1 MSPVMPLP
9 LRNTFM
15 LPLTPRT
22 RTRSA
27 HAPRRRPPALQHC
40 CTIILEATARA
51 YCTIMFT

>member
-15 LPLTPRT
+15 LALSPP
-22 RTRSA
+22 A
-27 HAPRRRPPALQHC
+27 HAPARHTPQDGARLHC